1 MRRVIMLISVCA
13 LLWGCLLTGAHAQQ
27 VTIAN
32 DNNLLDISLRDADL
46 TTVLTALFNST
57 GGKYQVRLGSG
68 VNGRIARLQL
78 TQTPFDRAL
87 DAILGTDFS
96 YTKQMQGDGGY
107 LYTISGRQS
116 VPTTTR
122 MPSVF
127 QAPAIGMPNFGGDA
141 APAGAFGGPAGAGA
155 GFGGGSIISLGM
167 GADATTAGDAAASE
181 SSVVKLIRV
190 NYLDVALLSE
200 ALGGKSVDLFE
211 LMESANGG
219 GNYNSGSG
227 GSNRSNNSS
236 GNRNSSRGG
245 RNNNNNNN
253 NGYNNNNNNNNNYN
267 NNNNNNN
274 NSSRSSNSRSNRRSN
289 QNNN

>member
-27 VTIAN
+27 VSIAN

-46 TTVLTALFNST
+46 STVLTALFNST
-57 GGKYQVRLGSG
+57 GGKYRLQLSNG

-96 YTKQMQGDGGY
+96 YTKQMQGDGVY
-107 LYTISGRQS
+107 QYTISGRS
-116 VPTTTR
+116 ALPTTR

-127 QAPAIGMPNFGGDA
+127 QAPDIGMPAYGGGTTPT
-141 APAGAFGGPAGAGA
+141 APAGFLTPAGGANPAGGSGLLSL
-155 GFGGGSIISLGM
+155 GFGATG
-167 GADATTAGDAAASE
+167 ATTAGETAASE

-190 NYLDVALLSE
+190 NYLDVGLLSE
-200 ALGGKSVDLFE
+200 ALGGTSLDLFE
-211 LMESANGG
+211 LLQSANGDYG
-219 GNYNSGSG
+219 GGGGGRSGGGRSGNNRSGYDNNGYNSNYN
-227 GSNRSNNSS
+227 NDNN
-236 GNRNSSRGG
+236 NNNNN

-253 NGYNNNNNNNNNYN
+253 NNNR
-267 NNNNNNN
+267 
-274 NSSRSSNSRSNRRSN
+274 NSSRNNRSNR
-289 QNNN
+289 